1 IWKYPIIRGF
11 ATMVEMMKIGMR
23 ALSISA
29 EISLG
34 EEDKISPLEMAGAIA
49 VAIFAVA
56 GLFVALPMLVSEYLT
71 SLLGLTHLSKNI
83 MEGILRGVIFVGYVA
98 MIGLWK
104 DIQQVFAYHGA
115 EHKTINAYENDAE
128 LTPESVAKFS
138 RIHRRCGTSFLLV
151 VIFVSIIVFS
161 AIGGGSLLWRIGSR
175 VLLLPFVIG
184 ISYEFIKGA
193 SNSETW
199 GRYCIMPALSLQYIT
214 TREPRLDQIEVAL
227 AALDLALNPEA
238 AVENTPREAV
248 VKQ

>member
-1 IWKYPIIRGF
+1 MP
-11 ATMVEMMKIGMR
+11 
-23 ALSISA
+23 
-29 EISLG
+29 
-34 EEDKISPLEMAGAIA
+34 
-49 VAIFAVA
+49 
-56 GLFVALPMLVSEYLT
+56 
-71 SLLGLTHLSKNI
+71 
-83 MEGILRGVIFVGYVA
+83 
-98 MIGLWK
+98 
-104 DIQQVFAYHGA
+104 
-115 EHKTINAYENDAE
+115 
-128 LTPESVAKFS
+128 
-138 RIHRRCGTSFLLV
+138 TSFLLV

-238 AVENTPREAV
+238 AGQESVGSQLEIDG
-248 VKQ
+248 